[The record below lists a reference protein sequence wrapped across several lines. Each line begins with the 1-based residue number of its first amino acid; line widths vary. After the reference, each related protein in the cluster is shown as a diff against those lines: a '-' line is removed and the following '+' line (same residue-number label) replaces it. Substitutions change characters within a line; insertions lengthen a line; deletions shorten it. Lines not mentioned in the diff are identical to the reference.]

1 MKREP
6 LKAAIGLGSNIGDRL
21 GNLRQAVAY
30 LAESRFSL
38 CATSSVFETPAFGRT
53 DQPRFLNAALVGQFN
68 GTPRSLLSLLKD
80 IERRIGRQDRGRWG
94 PREIDLDLLL
104 IPDLVYRDD
113 QLEIPHPGLALR
125 AFALVPLAEI
135 APRWIHP
142 VLGVEIADLAK
153 RFEAEAE
160 TFLRITRL

>member
-1 MKREP
+1 MKGEP
-6 LKAAIGLGSNIGDRL
+6 MRAAIGLGSNIGDRL
-21 GNLRQAVAY
+21 GNLRQAVTY
-30 LAESRFSL
+30 LIESRFSL
-38 CATSSVFETPAFGRT
+38 CAASSVFETPPFGRT
-53 DQPRFLNAALVGQFN
+53 DQPPFLNAAVVGQFE
-68 GTPRSLLSLLKD
+68 GKPRALLNLLKD

-113 QLEIPHPGLALR
+113 QLEIPHPGLAIR

-142 VLGVEIADLAK
+142 VLGVEIADLAE
-153 RFEAEAE
+153 RFEAEAKS
-160 TFLRITRL
+160 FLRITRL